1 MAMEKTVSGNSNVG
15 GKRNTFRA
23 RDSWALQRPETICY
37 ARQESEHGIALPVS
51 SRQPNDFPRAGSAVY
66 VLPTS
71 HSLFS
76 QTCFSPAIQCWTKS
90 TEGRKKTQP
99 TNPTLTKKL
108 WPQSLKTE
116 LARIVFVICTWR
128 YTKACNYAPLSVSL
142 EPTSQTQQPERRR
155 RRRRRRRPHLRG
167 SQSRFDMQDATK
179 NRGTRGVASVD
190 ILRPQCT
197 SLCNPTLFS
206 PLHFSKL
213 PSISRQANTPYSSC
227 CFPLHIRTQKSFK
240 FFFFSFSYFIL
251 SPLSNLSIRSKSFYF
266 ELEFFFFLWSFWW
279 KFSSGTTSDSHPRAI
294 GRAAAKK
301 RIFVAAMA
309 DIRVPSCLRECKIT
323 SGY

>member
-1 MAMEKTVSGNSNVG
+1 MAMDKTASGNSSVG
-15 GKRNTFRA
+15 EKRNTFRA
-23 RDSWALQRPETICY
+23 RDSWALQRSETICY

-76 QTCFSPAIQCWTKS
+76 QTCFSPAIQCWAKS
-90 TEGRKKTQP
+90 TEGRKKPQP
-99 TNPTLTKKL
+99 TNPTLTKKP

-116 LARIVFVICTWR
+116 LVRIVFVICTWR
-128 YTKACNYAPLSVSL
+128 YTKACNYVPLSVSL
-142 EPTSQTQQPERRR
+142 EPRSQTQQPERR

-190 ILRPQCT
+190 ILRPECT

-213 PSISRQANTPYSSC
+213 PSISRQANTPYFSC
-227 CFPLHIRTQKSFK
+227 CFPINIRTQKASNSSSFP
-240 FFFFSFSYFIL
+240 
-251 SPLSNLSIRSKSFYF
+251 SPISSSLLFKTFHQIQVVYF
-266 ELEFFFFLWSFWW
+266 ELEFFFLSSFCW
-279 KFSSGTTSDSHPRAI
+279 KFASATTSDSHPRSI
-294 GRAAAKK
+294 VQAAAKK
-301 RIFVAAMA
+301 KILVAAMA
-309 DIRVPSCLRECKIT
+309 DMRVPSCLRECEIT